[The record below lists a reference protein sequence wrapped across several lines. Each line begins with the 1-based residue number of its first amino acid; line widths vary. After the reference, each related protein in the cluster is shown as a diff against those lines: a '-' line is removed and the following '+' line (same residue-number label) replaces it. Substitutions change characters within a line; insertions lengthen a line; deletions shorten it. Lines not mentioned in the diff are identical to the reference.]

1 MNLIQ
6 AVIAAF
12 KQQPSARER
21 HVAGTGVTVATTE
34 ILSRN
39 AERLMRTKGV
49 MSVGVGRTPHGEPA
63 IVIGTD
69 RMDAEAAEALPTE
82 LEGIPIIRHQIGHVE
97 AQDVR

>member
-1 MNLIQ
+1 MNLIE

-12 KQQPSARER
+12 KPRPSARER
-21 HVAGTGVTVATTE
+21 RTESAAVTVATTE
-34 ILSRN
+34 VLSRN

-49 MSVGVGRTPHGEPA
+49 MSVGVGRTPEGEPA

-69 RMDAEAAEALPTE
+69 RMDAEAANALPDE
-82 LEGIPIIRHQIGHVE
+82 VEGIPVIRHQIGHVE

>member
-1 MNLIQ
+1 MNLIE

-12 KQQPSARER
+12 KPRPSTREHR
-21 HVAGTGVTVATTE
+21 GAATTTTTE
-34 ILSRN
+34 VLSRN

-49 MSVGVGRTPHGEPA
+49 MSVGVGRTPEGEPA

-69 RMDAEAAEALPTE
+69 RMDAEAAEALPGE
-82 LEGIPIIRHQIGHVE
+82 IEGIPVIRHQIGHVE